1 MNKVE
6 LYGRVAQDAI
16 VESTANGYNY
26 MNFAVAQDG
35 IKYNPQTQTNEV
47 KAQYIDCQIKGKYA
61 GEVGNIGKGT
71 EVHLVGELTQDT
83 WQDQQGNNRSKLRV
97 NILKIDVLVKVGASS
112 QQNFQQ
118 PAQTQVVNDPIA
130 DNEPPF

>member
-6 LYGRVAQDAI
+6 LYGRVAQDAV

-35 IKYNPQTQTNEV
+35 IKYNPQTQQNEV

-61 GEVGNIGKGT
+61 GQVGNLGKGS
-71 EVHLVGELTQDT
+71 EVHIVGELTQDT

-97 NILKIDVLVKVGASS
+97 NILKIDVLVKVGATGGNANV
-112 QQNFQQ
+112 QQQSA
-118 PAQTQVVNDPIA
+118 PAGNDFGV
-130 DNEPPF
+130 DDPPF

>member
-6 LYGRVAQDAI
+6 LYGRVAQDGI

-35 IKYNPQTQTNEV
+35 IKYNPQTQQNEV

-61 GEVGNIGKGT
+61 GAVGNLGKGT
-71 EVHLVGELTQDT
+71 EVHIIGELTQDT

-97 NILKIDVLVKVGASS
+97 NILKIDVLVKIGGS
-112 QQNFQQ
+112 QQTLESAPKAASTDF
-118 PAQTQVVNDPIA
+118 A
-130 DNEPPF
+130 DDAPPF

>member
-35 IKYNPQTQTNEV
+35 IKYNPETKQNEV

-97 NILKIDVLVKVGASS
+97 NILKIDVLVKISASS
-112 QQNFQQ
+112 QQNFQGDSS
-118 PAQTQVVNDPIA
+118 QTLDDP
-130 DNEPPF
+130 PPF

>member
-6 LYGRVAQDAI
+6 LYGRVAQDAA
-16 VESTANGYNY
+16 VETTQNGYSY

-35 IKYNPQTQTNEV
+35 MKYNPQTQQTEV

-61 GEVGNIGKGT
+61 GQVGNLGKGT
-71 EVHLVGELTQDT
+71 EVFIVGELVQDT

-97 NILKIDVLVKVGASS
+97 NILKLDVLVKVGASS

-130 DNEPPF
+130 NDEPPF